1 MAREYPLERY
11 RNIGIMAHI
20 DAGKTTTTERILYYT
35 GKSYKIGEVHDGA
48 ATMDWMEQE
57 QERGITITSAAT
69 TCFWNPED
77 PDMDVMGDPKELRAN
92 TPKHRVNIIDTPG
105 HVDFTIEVERSL
117 RVLDGAVACFDGV
130 AGVEP
135 QSETVWRQADKYSV
149 PRMCFINKLDRTGA
163 DFKYCVQSI
172 IDRLGATPAVLYL
185 PIGIES
191 SLVGLVDLVNQRAIT
206 WKNEDLGA
214 EYAFGPIPDDMADEA
229 AEYREKLIELAVDQD
244 DAVMEAYL
252 EGNEPD
258 TKTLKSLIRKGTLNQ
273 SFVPVLC
280 GSAFKNKG
288 VQPLLDAVIDY
299 MPSPLDVEAIKG
311 VLPGEDG
318 AEESRPSSDEAPFSA
333 LAFKIMN
340 DPFVG
345 SLTFTRIYSGHLAK
359 GSVMNSVKEKKEKIG
374 RMLLMHSNERE
385 DIDEAFA
392 GDIVAIAGL
401 KETTTGDTLCDPSNP
416 IILERMEFPDPV
428 IELSVEPKTKAD
440 QEKMG
445 VALNRLA
452 AEDPS
457 FRGTTDH
464 ESGQT
469 IIKGMGELHLDILV
483 DRMKREF
490 KVEANVGAPQV
501 AYRESLG
508 RAMDIDYTH
517 KKQSG
522 GTGQFARAKATFT
535 PGERGQGII
544 FEDSIKGGNI
554 PKEYIPSLEKGIR
567 EQAESGY
574 LIGFPIIDFTIHVT
588 DGAYHDVDSSTV
600 AFEICGRGA
609 MREAAERGGIKLLE
623 PVMKVEVVTPEDYLG
638 DVIGDL
644 NSRRGQI
651 QGTDSRGNAQ
661 AVEAFVPLANM
672 FGYVNE
678 LRSFSQGRAQY
689 TMQFSHYEEVPQAVA
704 QEVKEK
710 LA

>member
-1 MAREYPLERY
+1 MARSHPIDRY

-69 TCFWNPED
+69 TTFWKAEDGQGPE
-77 PDMDVMGDPKELRAN
+77 
-92 TPKHRVNIIDTPG
+92 HRINIIDTPG

-117 RVLDGAVACFDGV
+117 RVLDGAVAVFDGV

-135 QSETVWRQADKYSV
+135 QSETVWRQADKYKV
-149 PRMCFINKLDRTGA
+149 PRMAFINKLDRTGA
-163 DFKYCVQSI
+163 DFFYCVKSI
-172 IDRLGATPAVLYL
+172 VDRLGATPLVLYL
-185 PIGIES
+185 PIGAES
-191 SLVGLVDLVNQRAIT
+191 DLKGVIDLVNNRGIV
-206 WKNEDLGA
+206 WKDESLGA
-214 EYAFGPIPDDMADEA
+214 EFEYTEIPADLADLA
-229 AEYREKLIELAVDQD
+229 AEYREKLVELAVEQD
-244 DAVMEAYL
+244 DDVMEAYL
-252 EGNEPD
+252 EGEEPD
-258 TKTLKSLIRKGTLNQ
+258 AATLKKLIRKGTLNHA
-273 SFVPVLC
+273 FIPVLC

-288 VQPLLDAVIDY
+288 VQPLLDAVVDY
-299 MPSPLDVEAIKG
+299 LPSPIDVPAIKG
-311 VLPGEDG
+311 VKPDSDIED
-318 AEESRPSSDEAPFSA
+318 SRPSSDDAPFAA

-345 SLTFTRIYSGHLAK
+345 SLTFARIYSGKLSK
-359 GSVMNSVKEKKEKIG
+359 GSYLNSVKDKDEKVG
-374 RMLLMHSNERE
+374 RMLLMHSNNRE

-392 GDIVAIAGL
+392 GDIVALAGL
-401 KETTTGDTLCDPSNP
+401 KETTTGDTLCAKNAP
-416 IILERMEFPDPV
+416 IILERMEFPEPV

-457 FRGTTDH
+457 FRVSTDH

-508 RAMDIDYTH
+508 REVEVDYTH

-522 GTGQFARAKATFT
+522 GSGQFGRAKVIVT

-544 FEDSIKGGNI
+544 FEDQIKGGNI
-554 PKEYIPSLEKGIR
+554 PREYIPSVEKGMR

-574 LIGFPIIDFTIHVT
+574 LIGFPIIDFTIKLV

-609 MREAAERGGIKLLE
+609 MREVAEKAGIKLLE
-623 PVMKVEVVTPEDYLG
+623 PIMKVEVVTPEDFMG

-661 AVEAFVPLANM
+661 VVEAFVPLANM

-678 LRSFSQGRAQY
+678 LRSFTQGRAQY
-689 TMQFSHYEEVPQAVA
+689 TMQFSHYDEVPANVA
-704 QEVKEK
+704 AEVKEK

>member
-1 MAREYPLERY
+1 MARSHPLNMY

-35 GKSYKIGEVHDGA
+35 GKSYKIGEVHEGT

-69 TCFWNPED
+69 TCFWND
-77 PDMDVMGDPKELRAN
+77 
-92 TPKHRVNIIDTPG
+92 HRINIIDTPG

-135 QSETVWRQADKYSV
+135 QSETVWRQAEKYKV
-149 PRMCFINKLDRTGA
+149 PRMCFVNKLDRTGA
-163 DFKYCVQSI
+163 NFERCVDMI
-172 IDRLGATPAVLYL
+172 KDRLGARPLVLYL
-185 PIGIES
+185 PIGIEGGFK
-191 SLVGLVDLVNQRAIT
+191 GLVDLVNNNAII
-206 WKNEDLGA
+206 WLEESLGA
-214 EYAFGPIPDDMADEA
+214 KFEVTDIPADLADA
-229 AEYREKLIELAVDQD
+229 AAAARNELIETAVEQD
-244 DAVMEAYL
+244 DAAMEAYL
-252 EGNEPD
+252 DGTEPD
-258 TKTLKSLIRKGTLNQ
+258 TATLKALIRKGTLNF

-288 VQPLLDAVIDY
+288 VQPLLDSVVDY
-299 MPSPLDVEAIKG
+299 LPSPLDIPDVDGLK
-311 VLPGEDG
+311 LDGETPDT
-318 AEESRPSSDEAPFSA
+318 RPPADDAPFSA

-345 SLTFTRIYSGHLAK
+345 TLTFARIYSGKLETA
-359 GSVMNSVKEKKEKIG
+359 SQVLNSVKDKKEKVG
-374 RMLLMHSNERE
+374 RMLLMHANDRE
-385 DIDEAFA
+385 DIQVAYA
-392 GDIVAIAGL
+392 GDIVALAGL
-401 KETTTGDTLCDPSNP
+401 KDTTTGDTLCAINAP

-428 IELSVEPKTKAD
+428 IEVAVEPKTKAD

-452 AEDPS
+452 REDPS
-457 FRGTTDH
+457 FRVTSDH

-469 IIKGMGELHLDILV
+469 IIKGMGELHLEILV

-501 AYRESLG
+501 AYREYLKKKV
-508 RAMDIDYTH
+508 DIDYTH

-522 GTGQFARAKATFT
+522 GSGQFGRVKFT
-535 PGERGQGII
+535 VEPGERGSGII
-544 FEDSIKGGNI
+544 FNDEVKGGNI
-554 PKEYIPSLEKGIR
+554 PKEYIPSVEKGMR
-567 EQAESGY
+567 ETAEGGS
-574 LIGFPIIDFTIHVT
+574 LIGFPIIDFVITLY
-588 DGAYHDVDSSTV
+588 DGAYHDVDSSAL
-600 AFEICGRGA
+600 AFEIAGRAA
-609 MREAAERGGIKLLE
+609 MREAAQKSGITLLE
-623 PVMKVEVVTPEDYLG
+623 PVMRVEVVTPEDYLG
-638 DVIGDL
+638 DVIGDM

-661 AVEAFVPLANM
+661 TVEAMVPLANM
-672 FGYVNE
+672 FGYVNQ
-678 LRSFSQGRAQY
+678 LRSFTQGRAQY
-689 TMQFSHYEEVPQAVA
+689 SMHFSHYDEVPANVAEEVKA
-704 QEVKEK
+704 K